1 MKRREKIE
9 LENKVI
15 DEVVAMSE
23 LDVPEGLIKSQ
34 LETEVGEFDYQLR
47 SQGIDLEQ
55 YLGMTGTTMEDIQE
69 QLRPMA
75 IKRVTADLVLEAIAK
90 EENIEVSDEDIDNEL
105 NKMAKQYNEAEGKKF
120 INDMK
125 KRDLSFLNAGISN
138 SKVIDMLLLNVKFK

>member
-1 MKRREKIE
+1 
-9 LENKVI
+9 
-15 DEVVAMSE
+15 
-23 LDVPEGLIKSQ
+23 
-34 LETEVGEFDYQLR
+34 
-47 SQGIDLEQ
+47 
-55 YLGMTGTTMEDIQE
+55 MEDIQE

-75 IKRVTADLVLEAIAK
+75 IKRVTADLVLEVIAK
-90 EENIEVSDEDIDNEL
+90 QENIEVSDEDIDNEL